1 MTEARTKSLCCTSP
15 SSLCYWGV
23 AFLIFYAIG
32 LALVFL
38 LHATSYGL
46 AVLFTALGLACIVN
60 FARNRTFH
68 CMIDGPF
75 FFLIAAAFGLRAS
88 GIWAVPAG
96 ALWAIV
102 AIVVCASFLLEGKFA
117 S

>member
-1 MTEARTKSLCCTSP
+1 MAEAPLKGFCCTSP
-15 SSLCYWGV
+15 RSLCYWGA

-38 LHATSYGL
+38 LRATSYGL

-75 FFLIAAAFGLRAS
+75 FFLIAAAFALRAS
-88 GIWAVPAG
+88 GIWNIASG
-96 ALWAIV
+96 ALWAV
-102 AIVVCASFLLEGKFA
+102 VVFVVCAAFLLERRFA